1 MLIWLWI
8 VSFMTAFFSR
18 SPWFIFYLLHAKQPR
33 PFHQAC
39 ELTVYT
45 TCIYPLSLAV
55 TAAFILTMMLLY
67 PFIGRANGKMTYV
80 MHQKLLLINDTM

>member
-8 VSFMTAFFSR
+8 VSFMTAFFLTITLVY
-18 SPWFIFYLLHAKQPR
+18 FFTFLHAKQPR

-45 TCIYPLSLAV
+45 TCIYPLSAW
-55 TAAFILTMMLLY
+55 
-67 PFIGRANGKMTYV
+67 R
-80 MHQKLLLINDTM
+80 

>member
-1 MLIWLWI
+1 MEEREIH
-8 VSFMTAFFSR
+8 VDMAMDRFFYDSFFLTITLVYFFT
-18 SPWFIFYLLHAKQPR
+18 FLHAKQPR

-67 PFIGRANGKMTYV
+67 PFYWLRKW
-80 MHQKLLLINDTM
+80 

>member
-1 MLIWLWI
+1 MEEREIH
-8 VSFMTAFFSR
+8 VDMAMDRFFYDSFFSHDHLGL
-18 SPWFIFYLLHAKQPR
+18 FFTFLHAKQPR

-67 PFIGRANGKMTYV
+67 PFYWLRKW
-80 MHQKLLLINDTM
+80 

>member
-1 MLIWLWI
+1 MEEREIH
-8 VSFMTAFFSR
+8 VDMAMDRFFYDG
-18 SPWFIFYLLHAKQPR
+18 FFLTITLVYFFTFLHAKQPR

-67 PFIGRANGKMTYV
+67 PFYWLRKW
-80 MHQKLLLINDTM
+80 

>member
-1 MLIWLWI
+1 MAMDRFFYD
-8 VSFMTAFFSR
+8 SFFSR
-18 SPWFIFYLLHAKQPR
+18 DHLGLFFTFLHAKQPR

-67 PFIGRANGKMTYV
+67 PFYWMRRR
-80 MHQKLLLINDTM
+80 

>member
-1 MLIWLWI
+1 
-8 VSFMTAFFSR
+8 MTAFFLTITLVY
-18 SPWFIFYLLHAKQPR
+18 FFTFLHAKQPR

-67 PFIGRANGKMTYV
+67 PFYWLRRR
-80 MHQKLLLINDTM
+80 

>member
-1 MLIWLWI
+1 MEEREIH
-8 VSFMTAFFSR
+8 VDMAMDRFFYDSFFSHDHLVY
-18 SPWFIFYLLHAKQPR
+18 FFTFLHAKQPR

-39 ELTVYT
+39 ELTVYA

-67 PFIGRANGKMTYV
+67 PFYWLRRR
-80 MHQKLLLINDTM
+80 

>member
-8 VSFMTAFFSR
+8 VSFMTAFFLTITLVY
-18 SPWFIFYLLHAKQPR
+18 FFTFLHAKQPR

-67 PFIGRANGKMTYV
+67 PFFWLRKW
-80 MHQKLLLINDTM
+80 